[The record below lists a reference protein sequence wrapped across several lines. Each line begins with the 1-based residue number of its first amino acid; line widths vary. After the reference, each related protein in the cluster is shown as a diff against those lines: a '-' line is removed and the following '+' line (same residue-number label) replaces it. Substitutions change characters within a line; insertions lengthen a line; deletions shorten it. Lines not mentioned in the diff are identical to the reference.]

1 LSGREF
7 NLQDDVRGAIP
18 VVIIS
23 ARLAKQVF
31 AGEDPIGRRIK
42 PGISS
47 GGSGEPMR
55 VVVGMV
61 GDVKA
66 EGLAAPSIPESYVPY
81 AQLPFAPMSVV
92 VRTAVASGNIVP
104 PP

>member
-1 LSGREF
+1 
-7 NLQDDVRGAIP
+7 
-18 VVIIS
+18 
-23 ARLAKQVF
+23 
-31 AGEDPIGRRIK
+31 
-42 PGISS
+42 
-47 GGSGEPMR
+47 MR